1 MEQEINTTQ
10 TTKPEEETRQLI
22 EGAFL
27 YGKGQQGFGERA
39 PREKQHTF
47 GKVQTTKKRERENGR
62 KVIKLRPVY

>member
-1 MEQEINTTQ
+1 M
-10 TTKPEEETRQLI
+10 I

-39 PREKQHTF
+39 PKEKQHTF
-47 GKVQTTKKRERENGR
+47 GKVHTTKKKRKQERENGR